1 MTDPFMDAVRGEFP
15 LQEGQLSGSR
25 TSLET
30 LHRYDI
36 SSAPDL
42 KINTVFWCSI
52 FGGLLGIDHFYVRSY
67 LSGFMKLLTTGIG
80 AGIIYS
86 LASPNISV
94 LTGISMFLIGVTCS
108 FWWIWDILQLS
119 VESNRVLRYGMSWPL
134 DLGQGI
140 AQGMFAEET
149 YYAQKANSLMPV
161 FFKLFGWM
169 GAGQEIFAIIRIL
182 IIHIISAGSVYG
194 VITSTTIIEGL
205 RNFFIPFCAW
215 WLWSFFIIVSWLMDL
230 WGAKIEDK
238 NHITETIN
246 MFIKELVHKPGYEG
260 IKLYEMKRIDQKY
273 LDEMLHIQRTTIP
286 VIQGETQKV
295 KKVLPAPFLIWLFTV
310 KIPAIFEYI
319 ITKSSSLLQQF
330 KGSASGLAPKAV
342 TTVPTVPTVPTVQA
356 GGAREEPSLSTES
369 QILGA
374 TVIAILTGG
383 VMKVVVDMM

>member
-1 MTDPFMDAVRGEFP
+1 MTDPFMEAVKDQFP

-25 TSLET
+25 KSLET

-42 KINTVFWCSI
+42 NINTVFWCSV
-52 FGGLLGIDHFYVRSY
+52 FGGMLGIDHFYVRSY
-67 LSGFMKLLTTGIG
+67 LSGFLKLLTTGIG
-80 AGIIYS
+80 AGIIFS
-86 LASPNISV
+86 LVSPNISV
-94 LTGISMFLIGVTCS
+94 LTGIGLFLIGITCG
-108 FWWIWDILQLS
+108 FWWLWDILQLS

-169 GAGQEIFAIIRIL
+169 GAGQEIFAILRIL
-182 IIHIISAGSVYG
+182 IIHIISAGSLYG
-194 VITSTTIIEGL
+194 VFTSTTIIEGL
-205 RNFFIPFCAW
+205 RHFLLPFCAW
-215 WLWSFFIIVSWLMDL
+215 WLWSGFIIVSWLMDL

-246 MFIKELVHKPGYEG
+246 MFIKELESKPGYEG
-260 IKLYEMKRIDQKY
+260 IKLYEMKRVNQKY
-273 LDEMLHIQRTTIP
+273 LDEMLHIQHTKIP
-286 VIQGETQKV
+286 VSQGGTQKV

-310 KIPAIFEYI
+310 KLPAIFEYI
-319 ITKSSSLLQQF
+319 LTKSSSLLQQF
-330 KGSASGLAPKAV
+330 KGAATKVPAVPAVPAVLASQ
-342 TTVPTVPTVPTVQA
+342 T

>member
-1 MTDPFMDAVRGEFP
+1 MTDPFMEAVKDKFP

-25 TSLET
+25 KSLET

-42 KINTVFWCSI
+42 NINTVFWCSL

-67 LSGFMKLLTTGIG
+67 LSGFLKLLTTGIG
-80 AGIIYS
+80 AGIIFS
-86 LASPNISV
+86 LVSPNISV
-94 LTGISMFLIGVTCS
+94 LTGIGLVLIGITCG
-108 FWWIWDILQLS
+108 FWWLWDILQLS

-169 GAGQEIFAIIRIL
+169 GAGQEIFAILRIL
-182 IIHIISAGSVYG
+182 IIHIISAGSLYG
-194 VITSTTIIEGL
+194 VFTSTTIIEGL
-205 RNFFIPFCAW
+205 RNFLLPFCAW
-215 WLWSFFIIVSWLMDL
+215 WLWSGFIIVSWLMDL

-246 MFIKELVHKPGYEG
+246 MFIKELEGKEGYEG
-260 IKLYEMKRIDQKY
+260 IKLYEMKRVNQKY
-273 LDEMLHIQRTTIP
+273 LDEMLHIQHTKIP
-286 VIQGETQKV
+286 VLPGGTQKV

-310 KIPAIFEYI
+310 KMPAIFEYI
-319 ITKSSSLLQQF
+319 LTKSSSLLQQF
-330 KGSASGLAPKAV
+330 KGAGTAV
-342 TTVPTVPTVPTVQA
+342 TGSQTGVLRSQA

>member
-1 MTDPFMDAVRGEFP
+1 MTDPFMEAVKDKFP

-25 TSLET
+25 KSLET

-42 KINTVFWCSI
+42 NINTVFWCSL

-67 LSGFMKLLTTGIG
+67 LSGFLKLLTTGIG
-80 AGIIYS
+80 AGIIFS
-86 LASPNISV
+86 LVSPNISV
-94 LTGISMFLIGVTCS
+94 LTGIGLVLIGITCG
-108 FWWIWDILQLS
+108 FWWLWDILQLS

-169 GAGQEIFAIIRIL
+169 GAGQEIFVILRIL
-182 IIHIISAGSVYG
+182 IIHIISAGSLYG
-194 VITSTTIIEGL
+194 VFTSTTIIEGL
-205 RNFFIPFCAW
+205 RNFLLPFCAW
-215 WLWSFFIIVSWLMDL
+215 WLWSGFIIVSWLMDL

-246 MFIKELVHKPGYEG
+246 MFITEVKKIPDYKG
-260 IKLYEMKRIDQKY
+260 IELYEMKRVNQKY
-273 LDEMLHIQRTTIP
+273 LDEMLHIQHTKIP
-286 VIQGETQKV
+286 VLPGGTQKV

-310 KIPAIFEYI
+310 KMPAIFEYI
-319 ITKSSSLLQQF
+319 LTKSSSLLQQI
-330 KGSASGLAPKAV
+330 KGAGTKGPAGPAVPAVPAVSGS
-342 TTVPTVPTVPTVQA
+342 QA